1 MNIGKFSMNGRNLL
15 NVSGNAFLHIS
26 KYSHVVTKQTPA
38 EYCFEL
44 VRKYDHEN
52 FLCTLSLPSKPR
64 SAAFAIRAF
73 NVEVAQIQDQTNDS
87 KIGEMRLKFWTDALN
102 NTFKGNPPRS
112 PVMLELAR
120 ILQKHSLSKHYFKRL
135 IDARLEYLKNCTFLD
150 MNALE
155 KYAEYSTSSIYYLVL
170 EAYDIHNISADH
182 AASHM
187 EAVFQG
193 QISQDL
199 QNVIYDVACYG
210 KQHLDTAISLKKK
223 LQKNIGLIFLPVVPL
238 EQYLGE
244 LRKTDFNVF
253 DKRLQKRNSL
263 LPIYL
268 FWKKLLL

>member
-1 MNIGKFSMNGRNLL
+1 MFS
-15 NVSGNAFLHIS
+15 
-26 KYSHVVTKQTPA
+26 K
-38 EYCFEL
+38 
-44 VRKYDHEN
+44 KYDHEN

-187 EAVFQG
+187 GKAHGIINSLRSIPYNVKNRVNVLPQDILMKHGVSTEAVFQG